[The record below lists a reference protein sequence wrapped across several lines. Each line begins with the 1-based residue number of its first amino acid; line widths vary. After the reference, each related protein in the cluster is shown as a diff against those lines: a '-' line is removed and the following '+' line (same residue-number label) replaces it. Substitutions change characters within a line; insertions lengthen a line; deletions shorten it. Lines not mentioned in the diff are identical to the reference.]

1 MSDHVLRLVPNKPL
15 FLPDPAAA
23 SGAVA
28 LLRAYFPQAQ
38 EVKSKYFESVSFI
51 DAGENWE
58 GVSCPACGADAEPW
72 WGEAVSAAT
81 SAGVSSLAT
90 QALCCGTSLQLNELK
105 YGWPVAFGRF
115 VLDVL
120 NPNALGLAP
129 EQLAQLS
136 AQLGCQL
143 LTVHARV

>member
-1 MSDHVLRLVPNKPL
+1 MSDHVLRLVPNKPQ
-15 FLPDPAAA
+15 FQPDPAVAR
-23 SGAVA
+23 SAVE

-38 EVKSKYFESVSFI
+38 EIQSKYYESVTFI

-58 GVSCPACGADAEPW
+58 GVSCLACGADAEPW
-72 WGEAVSAAT
+72 WGEAMSAST

-90 QALCCGTSLQLNELK
+90 QARCCGTPVQLNELN

-120 NPNALGLAP
+120 NPNALSLAP